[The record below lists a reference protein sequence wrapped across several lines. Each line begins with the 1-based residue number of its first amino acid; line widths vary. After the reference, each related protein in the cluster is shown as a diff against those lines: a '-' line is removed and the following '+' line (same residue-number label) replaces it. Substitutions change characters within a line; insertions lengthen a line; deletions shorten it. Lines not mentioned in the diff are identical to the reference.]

1 MAQAA
6 FHGNIG
12 KVEEI
17 KFSNDGQARIK
28 FSVGESHS
36 KFDKQANAWKDTG
49 TTWRNVTV
57 FGKRAESLSDVLRNG
72 AKQQVV
78 VIGREETREYD
89 KSDGSGKGY
98 SFDVVA
104 DIVGIIP
111 APQQNG
117 QQPQGGGF
125 GGQQQQPWGGQQQ
138 QSQPPANQWDN
149 GAGND
154 QLPPF

>member
-1 MAQAA
+1 MGQAA
-6 FHGNIG
+6 FHGNVG
-12 KVEEI
+12 KVEEP
-17 KFSNDGQARIK
+17 KFSQDGQCRIR
-28 FSVGESHS
+28 FSVAEGHS
-36 KFDKQANAWKDTG
+36 RFDKQQNKWLDTG

-57 FGKRAESLSDVLRNG
+57 FGKRAETLADVLQTG

-111 APQQNG
+111 TA
-117 QQPQGGGF
+117 
-125 GGQQQQPWGGQQQ
+125 QQQQPNSGWNN
-138 QSQPPANQWDN
+138 QPPGQAPAGVGWGN
-149 GAGND
+149 GPTSEA
-154 QLPPF
+154 PF

>member
-12 KVEEI
+12 KVEEP
-17 KFSNDGQARIK
+17 KFSNDGQCRIK
-28 FSVGESHS
+28 FSVAESHS
-36 KFDKQANAWKDTG
+36 RFDKQQNKWIDTG

-57 FGKRAESLSDVLRNG
+57 FGKRAETLSDVLKTG

-89 KSDGSGKGY
+89 KNDGSGKGY

-111 APQQNG
+111 AP
-117 QQPQGGGF
+117 
-125 GGQQQQPWGGQQQ
+125 GQQQPAQSQQSQQQGNWGGQ
-138 QSQPPANQWDN
+138 SQNASNGGGWNGGGDN
-149 GAGND
+149 SA
-154 QLPPF
+154 PF

>member
-17 KFSNDGQARIK
+17 KFSNEGQARIK
-28 FSVGESHS
+28 FSVAEGHS
-36 KFDKQANAWKDTG
+36 RFDKQQNKWVDTG

-57 FGKRAESLSDVLRNG
+57 FGKRAETLSDILRAG

-89 KSDGSGKGY
+89 KNDGSGKGY
-98 SFDVVA
+98 SFDVIA

-111 APQQNG
+111 TAQQNNG
-117 QQPQGGGF
+117 
-125 GGQQQQPWGGQQQ
+125 GGQQQASRANTAPAADPWAA
-138 QSQPPANQWDN
+138 PAAESNNWGN
-149 GAGND
+149 GANNSE
-154 QLPPF
+154 PPF

>member
-17 KFSNDGQARIK
+17 KFSNEGQARIK
-28 FSVGESHS
+28 FSVAEGHS
-36 KFDKQANAWKDTG
+36 RFDKQQNKWIDTG
-49 TTWRNVTV
+49 TTWRNVTI
-57 FGKRAESLSDVLRNG
+57 FGKRAETLSDVLRAG

-89 KSDGSGKGY
+89 KNDGSGKGY
-98 SFDVVA
+98 SFDVIA

-111 APQQNG
+111 TAQQ
-117 QQPQGGGF
+117 
-125 GGQQQQPWGGQQQ
+125 GGQQQ
-138 QSQPPANQWDN
+138 QSQQQAPAADPWATPATNNGGNWGN
-149 GAGND
+149 GANNSE
-154 QLPPF
+154 PPF

>member
-17 KFSNDGQARIK
+17 KFSNEGQARIK
-28 FSVGESHS
+28 FSVAEGHS
-36 KFDKQANAWKDTG
+36 RFDKQQNKWVDTG

-57 FGKRAESLSDVLRNG
+57 FGKRAETLSDVLRAG

-89 KSDGSGKGY
+89 KNDGTGKGY
-98 SFDVVA
+98 SFDVIA

-111 APQQNG
+111 TAQQASRTNAAPAAD
-117 QQPQGGGF
+117 
-125 GGQQQQPWGGQQQ
+125 PWAA
-138 QSQPPANQWDN
+138 PAANNSNWGN
-149 GAGND
+149 GADNSE
-154 QLPPF
+154 PPF